1 MKKEKN
7 EMQQEGLSELKVLKS
22 AAGFYVGTELTEDGV
37 TMPYSRESSYFRSE
51 NAAKEELKKRTAKD
65 PTVESSLENKS
76 NSTTKERQITNQP
89 PLFESGLENE
99 QLTDEQYK
107 SLLKEDMLS
116 KLITESKRG
125 TKDDLQDELKYKEQF
140 RQQVLEQLNT
150 EPSKTTE
157 SEEDR
162 EKRRIA
168 MKRFEEKH
176 SFDHVYKLKKEVLN
190 ELKDLDLPDKARE
203 KLLQIEKA
211 LEAEKEKHDLMQAK
225 EGGPKTR
232 MEKRNQKKNKKFRS
246 NDFER

>member
-89 PLFESGLENE
+89 LFESELENE

-107 SLLKEDMLS
+107 SLLKEDLLS
-116 KLITESKRG
+116 KLMTESKRE

-157 SEEDR
+157 SEEDK

-211 LEAEKEKHDLMQAK
+211 LEAEKEKHDKMQAK

>member
-7 EMQQEGLSELKVLKS
+7 EMQQEGLSELQVLKS

-65 PTVESSLENKS
+65 PAVESSLENKS

-89 PLFESGLENE
+89 FFESELENE

-116 KLITESKRG
+116 KLMTESKRE

-190 ELKDLDLPDKARE
+190 ELKDLDLPDRARE